1 MGQTIDPRTVGVG
14 ATTVS
19 LDEPWQVAHWL
30 QEFGVGEPQLRQ
42 AMQAV
47 GDKVEDVRRQLE
59 RTAAARNWPA
69 GMPMDDQQLTVAGF
83 LIPPG
88 APERRHP
95 FAS

>member
-1 MGQTIDPRTVGVG
+1 MGQTLDPRTVAAG
-14 ATTVS
+14 ATTLC

-30 QEFGVGEPQLRQ
+30 QEFGVAEQELRQ

-47 GDKVEDVRRQLE
+47 GDKVDDVRRQLE
-59 RTAAARNWPA
+59 RAAAARNWPA

-83 LIPPG
+83 LIPAG

-95 FAS
+95 YAS